1 VHMHRYRVVVSGG
14 LGATARCAFEEM
26 KMEPVGRDTALI
38 GDMDQAAL
46 YGVLNRIYAL
56 NLELVEVVRQPPES
70 VQARVGGEPIEFVAD
85 PTA

>member
-14 LGATARCAFEEM
+14 LGATARGAFEGM
-26 KMEPVGRDTALI
+26 KAEPVGCDTALI

-46 YGVLNRIYAL
+46 YGVLNRIYAF
-56 NLELVEVVRQPPES
+56 NLELVEVVRLPPES
-70 VQARVGGEPIEFVAD
+70 VHAWVGGEPSELVPG